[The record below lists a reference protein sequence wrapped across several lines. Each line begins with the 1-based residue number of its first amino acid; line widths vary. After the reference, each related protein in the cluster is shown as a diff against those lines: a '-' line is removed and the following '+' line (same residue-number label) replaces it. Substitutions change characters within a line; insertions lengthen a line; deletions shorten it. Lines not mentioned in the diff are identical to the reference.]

1 MLNVGRRAGDSFSI
15 QHSTFNILH
24 SPSPTIALMP
34 VTPRDEKSERSRR
47 LVLDAALNLF
57 SHQGYRATTM
67 REIAE
72 RAGVSTGNCYHHFPD
87 KETIFRTLIEEF
99 WTVT

>member
-1 MLNVGRRAGDSFSI
+1 MARCSGSAYHRAGKVM
-15 QHSTFNILH
+15 Q
-24 SPSPTIALMP
+24 
-34 VTPRDEKSERSRR
+34 RDEKSERSRR
-47 LVLDAALNLF
+47 QVLDAALQLF

-87 KETIFRTLIEEF
+87 KETIFRTLLEEF
-99 WTVT
+99 WTVTQTNRYPFTRTLRTGRFPD